1 MQESP
6 CHPNATCI
14 ELIGSYNCTCNEG
27 FQGDGV
33 ECECKSL
40 YCITIIATV
49 GSIWLGNAL
58 ETNNW
63 TVYAPTTSPYKA

>member
-6 CHPNATCI
+6 CHPNATCM

-33 ECECKSL
+33 ECAGK
-40 YCITIIATV
+40 
-49 GSIWLGNAL
+49 AL
-58 ETNNW
+58 
-63 TVYAPTTSPYKA
+63 

>member
-6 CHPNATCI
+6 CHPNSTCI

-33 ECECKSL
+33 ECE
-40 YCITIIATV
+40 
-49 GSIWLGNAL
+49 G
-58 ETNNW
+58 
-63 TVYAPTTSPYKA
+63 KAQ